1 MKPSDKKLIIAC
13 AVICFISAA
22 VMLAFNVCSNFTA
35 IEFFKIRDDYSDDYR
50 AFKVIFLTLGLPITV
65 AVFGMLIF
73 VSLYMCAAHIYSG
86 IRLIAYTKSPDR
98 RVMKK
103 VMRITLTSDGM
114 VLFGFFTSIAG
125 YVSICQHVPEFFT
138 ASNIGLIVLAPIIT
152 ALALVSAILCGIVI
166 LRTRNYGAYDF
177 RSFPVKPEDPFTQL

>member
-35 IEFFKIRDDYSDDYR
+35 VEFFKIRDDYSDDYK
-50 AFKVIFLTLGLPITV
+50 AFRVIFLTLGLPITV
-65 AVFGMLIF
+65 VAFGMLIF

-86 IRLIAYTKSPDR
+86 IRLLAYTKSPDK

-103 VMRITLTSDGM
+103 IMRITLTSDGM
-114 VLFGFFTSIAG
+114 VLFGFFSSIAG
-125 YVSICQHVPEFFT
+125 YVSICQHIPEFFT
-138 ASNIGLIVLAPIIT
+138 ASNIGLIVLTPIVT

-166 LRTRNYGAYDF
+166 LRTRNYDAPEV
-177 RSFPVKPEDPFTQL
+177 RNFPDKPSDEPFDI